1 MGRDGLTGGIILR
14 GAMRKVLITS
24 VDRSV
29 SSQVSEHLAGSVTV
43 LFCGLDALAGIY
55 ASERPDAVIVDIDAL
70 RQGIPAIDELKSIDE
85 HASIIAL
92 TCGSDMATTVEV
104 IKKGVFDCIQKPVN
118 LAELDQCLKK
128 VFEGVDLHR
137 RLGDLGAVESEYR
150 PDEIVGRSRAMEEIF
165 KTIGLASQSKVTIL
179 IQGESGTGKELIA
192 RAIHHNS
199 VEAGR
204 PFVAINCSAL
214 VETLLES
221 ELFGHEKGAFTG
233 ALFRKEGK
241 FEAASGG
248 TVFLDEIGEMSQ
260 ALQVKLLRV
269 LQERS
274 FERVGGSETIRT
286 DVRVIAATNSDLSG
300 LVTSGAF
307 REDLYYRLKVITIDV
322 APLRERLEDVPLL
335 VMHLLAKANREL
347 HKKVRKVPEEVMAL
361 LKVYSWPGNVRELEN
376 VITRGVLL
384 AKGDVLIDVTLPGKE
399 KKDPAWKSATLD
411 DIERGHIESTLGHT
425 LWNKSRAA
433 VLLGISLPRLERKIK
448 KYGLKKGNALTAH

>member
-1 MGRDGLTGGIILR
+1 
-14 GAMRKVLITS
+14 MRKVLIATDDDQRLASLKSHLGRYLS
-24 VDRSV
+24 VECS
-29 SSQVSEHLAGSVTV
+29 
-43 LFCGLDALAGIY
+43 GLDGAAD
-55 ASERPDAVIVDIDAL
+55 AFAETRPEAVIMDLDGRGRVVLDGV
-70 RQGIPAIDELKSIDE
+70 RSIDPG
-85 HASIIAL
+85 ASIIVL
-92 TCGSDMATTVEV
+92 TSRHELETTVEV
-104 IKKGVFDCIQKPVN
+104 IRKGAFDCLHNPVDMKALDECLKRVFDG
-118 LAELDQCLKK
+118 LDLTKSLSDIHMD
-128 VFEGVDLHR
+128 V
-137 RLGDLGAVESEYR
+137 YR
-150 PDEIVGRSRAMEEIF
+150 PDTLVGRSRAMEEIF
-165 KTIGLASQSKVTIL
+165 KTIGIASLSKVTIL

-192 RAIHHNS
+192 RAIHS
-199 VEAGR
+199 SSEERAK

-274 FERVGGSETIRT
+274 FERVGGCETIRT
-286 DVRVIAATNSDLSG
+286 DVRVIAATNSDLKA

-335 VMHLLAKANREL
+335 VMHLLEKANREL
-347 HKKVRKVPEEVMAL
+347 HKKVKKVPEEVMAL
-361 LKVYSWPGNVRELEN
+361 LKSYSWPGNVRELEN

-384 AKGDVLIDVTLPGKE
+384 AKGDVLMDISLPGKE

>member
-1 MGRDGLTGGIILR
+1 
-14 GAMRKVLITS
+14 MRKVLITS
-24 VDRSV
+24 SDGSV
-29 SSQVSEHLAGSVTV
+29 ASRISQHLGGAVSVLSCGPGGLAG
-43 LFCGLDALAGIY
+43 LY
-55 ASERPDAVIVDIDAL
+55 ASERPDAVIVDIGDG
-70 RQGIPAIDELKSIDE
+70 RQGISAIDELKRADE

-92 TCGSDMATTVEV
+92 TRGHDMATTVDV
-104 IKKGVFDCIQKPVN
+104 IKKGAFDCIPKPVD
-118 LAELDQCLKK
+118 LAELDRCLKK

-137 RLGDLGAVESEYR
+137 RLVDLGADGEWR
-150 PDEIVGRSRAMEEIF
+150 NDEIVGKSRVMEEVF

-192 RAIHHNS
+192 RAIHRNS
-199 VEAGR
+199 SEAGR

-233 ALFRKEGK
+233 ALFKKEGK

-274 FERVGGSETIRT
+274 FERVGGGETIRT
-286 DVRVIAATNSDLSG
+286 DVRVIAATNSDLKA
-300 LVTSGAF
+300 LVTAGAF

-335 VMHLLAKANREL
+335 VMHLLEKANREL
-347 HKKVRKVPEEVMAL
+347 HKKVKKVPEEVMAHL
-361 LKVYSWPGNVRELEN
+361 TSYFWPGNVRELEN

-384 AKGDVLIDVTLPGKE
+384 AKGDVLMDVSLPGRE
-399 KKDPAWKSATLD
+399 KKESAWKPVKMDELES
-411 DIERGHIESTLGHT
+411 GHIEATLAHT
-425 LWNKSRAA
+425 GWNKSRAA
-433 VLLGISLPRLERKIK
+433 SLLGVSLPRLERKIE
-448 KYGLKKGNALTAH
+448 KYGLKKGR

>member
-1 MGRDGLTGGIILR
+1 
-14 GAMRKVLITS
+14 MRKVLITS
-24 VDRSV
+24 IDRSV
-29 SSQVSEHLAGSVTV
+29 FNQLSEHLAGSVSV
-43 LFCGLDALAGIY
+43 LFCGPDSLAGIY

-70 RQGIPAIDELKSIDE
+70 RQGISALDELKSMDE

-104 IKKGVFDCIQKPVN
+104 IKKGAFDCIQKPVN
-118 LAELDQCLKK
+118 FAELDQCLKK

-137 RLGDLGAVESEYR
+137 RLGEIGAQGEYR
-150 PDEIVGRSRAMEEIF
+150 PDEIVGRSRVMEEIF

-300 LVTSGAF
+300 LVTGGAF
-307 REDLYYRLKVITIDV
+307 REDLYYRLKVITIDI

-335 VMHLLAKANREL
+335 VMHLLEKANREL

-361 LKVYSWPGNVRELEN
+361 LKGYAWPGNVRELEN

-384 AKGDVLIDVTLPGKE
+384 AKGDVLVDVSLPGKE
-399 KKDPAWKSATLD
+399 KKGPDWKPAALK
-411 DIERGHIESTLGHT
+411 DIERAHIESTLCHT

-433 VLLGISLPRLERKIK
+433 VLLGVSLPRLERKIR
-448 KYGLKKGNALTAH
+448 KYGLKKGGALT

>member
-1 MGRDGLTGGIILR
+1 
-14 GAMRKVLITS
+14 MRKVLITS
-24 VDRSV
+24 VDRSMPG
-29 SSQVSEHLAGSVTV
+29 QVGEHLSAAVKV
-43 LFCGLDALAGIY
+43 LLAGPEGLARVY
-55 ASERPDAVIVDIDAL
+55 LEERPDAVIVDIGGRMEGAS
-70 RQGIPAIDELKSIDE
+70 AIDELKSLDE

-92 TCGSDMATTVEV
+92 TSGHDMATTVEV
-104 IKKGVFDCIQKPVN
+104 IKKGAFDCIPKPIDFQ
-118 LAELDQCLKK
+118 ELDRCLKK

-137 RLGDLGAVESEYR
+137 KLADIGASGAWR
-150 PDEIVGRSRAMEEIF
+150 SDALVGRSRVMEEVF

-192 RAIHHNS
+192 RAIHSNS
-199 VEAGR
+199 AESGR

-241 FEAASGG
+241 FEAAGGG

-274 FERVGGSETIRT
+274 FERVGGGETIRT
-286 DVRVIAATNSDLSG
+286 DVRVIAATNSDLKS
-300 LVTSGAF
+300 LVTAGAF

-322 APLRERLEDVPLL
+322 APLRERPEDIPLL
-335 VMHLLAKANREL
+335 VMHLLEKANREL
-347 HKKVRKVPEEVMAL
+347 HKKVKKVPGEVMAL
-361 LKVYSWPGNVRELEN
+361 LMAYSWPGNVRELEN

-384 AKGDVLIDVTLPGKE
+384 AKGDVLMDVTLPGRE
-399 KKDPAWKSATLD
+399 SRGGAWKPAKIDDMEAAHIKATL
-411 DIERGHIESTLGHT
+411 EHT
-425 LWNKSRAA
+425 FWNKSRAA
-433 VLLGISLPRLERKIK
+433 ALLGFSLPRLERKIR
-448 KYGLKKGNALTAH
+448 KYGLKKGG

>member
-1 MGRDGLTGGIILR
+1 
-14 GAMRKVLITS
+14 MRKVLITS
-24 VDRSV
+24 SDGSV
-29 SSQVSEHLAGSVTV
+29 ANRISQHLGGAVSVLSCGPGGLAG
-43 LFCGLDALAGIY
+43 LY
-55 ASERPDAVIVDIDAL
+55 ASERPDAVIVDIGDG
-70 RQGIPAIDELKSIDE
+70 RQGISAIDELKRADE

-92 TCGSDMATTVEV
+92 TRGHDMATTVDV
-104 IKKGVFDCIQKPVN
+104 IKKGAFDCIPKPVD
-118 LAELDQCLKK
+118 LAELDRCLQK

-137 RLGDLGAVESEYR
+137 RLDDLGAGGKWRS
-150 PDEIVGRSRAMEEIF
+150 DELVGRSRVMEEVF

-192 RAIHHNS
+192 RAIHRNS
-199 VEAGR
+199 SEAGR

-233 ALFRKEGK
+233 ALFKKEGK

-274 FERVGGSETIRT
+274 FERVGGGETIRT
-286 DVRVIAATNSDLSG
+286 DVRVIAATNSDLKA
-300 LVTSGAF
+300 LVTGGAF

-335 VMHLLAKANREL
+335 VMHLLEKANREL
-347 HKKVRKVPEEVMAL
+347 HKKVKKVPEEVMAHMMS
-361 LKVYSWPGNVRELEN
+361 YSWPGNVRELEN

-384 AKGDVLIDVTLPGKE
+384 AKGDVLMDISLPGRE
-399 KKDPAWKSATLD
+399 KKESAWKPVKMDELES
-411 DIERGHIESTLGHT
+411 GHIEATLAHT
-425 LWNKSRAA
+425 GWNKSRAA
-433 VLLGISLPRLERKIK
+433 SLLGVSLPRLERKIK
-448 KYGLKKGNALTAH
+448 KYGLKKGR

>member
-1 MGRDGLTGGIILR
+1 
-14 GAMRKVLITS
+14 MRKVLITS
-24 VDRSV
+24 VDRSF
-29 SSQVSEHLAGSVTV
+29 SSQLGEHLAGSVSV
-43 LFCGLDALAGIY
+43 LCCGLDALAGIY
-55 ASERPDAVIVDIDAL
+55 ASERPDAVIVDIGAD
-70 RQGIPAIDELKSIDE
+70 RQGISAIDELKSMDE
-85 HASIIAL
+85 QASIIAL

-104 IKKGVFDCIQKPVN
+104 IKKGAFDCIQKPVN
-118 LAELDQCLKK
+118 FAELDQCLKE

-137 RLGDLGAVESEYR
+137 RLGDIGAEGEYR
-150 PDEIVGRSRAMEEIF
+150 PEAIVGRSRAVEEIF

-361 LKVYSWPGNVRELEN
+361 LKTYSWPGNVRELEN

-384 AKGDVLIDVTLPGKE
+384 AKGDVLVDVTLPGKE
-399 KKDPAWKSATLD
+399 KKGPDWKPATLS
-411 DIERGHIESTLGHT
+411 DIERAHIESTLGHT

-433 VLLGISLPRLERKIK
+433 VLLGVSLPRLERKIR
-448 KYGLKKGNALTAH
+448 KYGLKKGGGLT

>member
-1 MGRDGLTGGIILR
+1 
-14 GAMRKVLITS
+14 MRKILIATDDGERLAALEAHLGRYLAVASAS
-24 VDRSV
+24 VDGAV
-29 SSQVSEHLAGSVTV
+29 EA
-43 LFCGLDALAGIY
+43 C
-55 ASERPDAVIVDIDAL
+55 ASERPEAVIMDLDSSGEAVLDRLLSTDP
-70 RQGIPAIDELKSIDE
+70 G
-85 HASIIAL
+85 ASIICLTSRHGLESTVDVIRKGAFDCLYEPVDMKAL
-92 TCGSDMATTVEV
+92 DDCL
-104 IKKGVFDCIQKPVN
+104 KRVFDGLDLTRS
-118 LAELDQCLKK
+118 LADIRM
-128 VFEGVDLHR
+128 D
-137 RLGDLGAVESEYR
+137 AYR
-150 PDEIVGRSRAMEEIF
+150 PDTLVGRSRAMEEIF
-165 KTIGLASQSKVTIL
+165 KTIGIASLSKVTIL

>member
-1 MGRDGLTGGIILR
+1 
-14 GAMRKVLITS
+14 MRKVLITS
-24 VDRSV
+24 VDRSI
-29 SSQVSEHLAGSVTV
+29 SSQVSEHLAGSVSV
-43 LFCGLDALAGIY
+43 LCCGLEALSGVY
-55 ASERPDAVIVDIDAL
+55 VSERPDAVIIDINGA
-70 RQGIPAIDELKSIDE
+70 RHGISAIDELKSIDE

-104 IKKGVFDCIQKPVN
+104 IKKGAFDCIQKPVN
-118 LAELDQCLKK
+118 FAQLDHCLKK

-137 RLGDLGAVESEYR
+137 KLGDLGAAGGEYR
-150 PDEIVGRSRAMEEIF
+150 PDAIVGRSRVMEEIF

-300 LVTSGAF
+300 LVTGGAF

-347 HKKVRKVPEEVMAL
+347 HKKVRKVPEEVMSL
-361 LKVYSWPGNVRELEN
+361 LKAYSWPGNVRELEN

-384 AKGDVLIDVTLPGKE
+384 AKGDVLVDVSLPGEERKNS
-399 KKDPAWKSATLD
+399 DWKPATLD
-411 DIERGHIESTLGHT
+411 DIERAHIESTLGHT

-433 VLLGISLPRLERKIK
+433 VLLGVSLPRLERKIR
-448 KYGLKKGNALTAH
+448 KYGLKKGNGLTSR

>member
-1 MGRDGLTGGIILR
+1 
-14 GAMRKVLITS
+14 MRKVLITS
-24 VDRSV
+24 ADLSV
-29 SSQVSEHLAGSVTV
+29 SSQVSEHLEGSVSV
-43 LFCGLDALAGIY
+43 LFCGPDGLAGLY
-55 ASERPDAVIVDIDAL
+55 ASERPDAVIIDINGG
-70 RQGIPAIDELKSIDE
+70 RQGISAIDELKSIDE

-92 TCGSDMATTVEV
+92 TCGHDMATTVEV
-104 IKKGVFDCIQKPVN
+104 IKKGAFDCIPKPVN
-118 LAELDQCLKK
+118 LSDLDQCLRK

-137 RLGDLGAVESEYR
+137 RLRDLGAGEDEYR
-150 PDEIVGRSRAMEEIF
+150 PEAIVGRSRVMEEIF

-274 FERVGGSETIRT
+274 FERVGGCETIRT
-286 DVRVIAATNSDLSG
+286 DVRVIAATNSDLKA

-335 VMHLLAKANREL
+335 VMHLLEKANREL
-347 HKKVRKVPEEVMAL
+347 HKKVKKVPEEVMAL
-361 LKVYSWPGNVRELEN
+361 LKSYSWPGNVRELEN

-384 AKGDVLIDVTLPGKE
+384 AKGDVLMDISLPGKE
-399 KKDPAWKSATLD
+399 KKGPAWKPVRLD
-411 DIERGHIESTLGHT
+411 ELERGHMASTLEHA

-433 VLLGISLPRLERKIK
+433 ALLGVSLPRLERKIR
-448 KYGLKKGNALTAH
+448 KYGLKKER

>member
-1 MGRDGLTGGIILR
+1 
-14 GAMRKVLITS
+14 MRKVLITS
-24 VDRSV
+24 ADRSV
-29 SSQVSEHLAGSVTV
+29 ASRISQHLGGAVSVLSCGSEGLAG
-43 LFCGLDALAGIY
+43 LY
-55 ASERPDAVIVDIDAL
+55 ASERPDAVIVDIGDG
-70 RQGIPAIDELKSIDE
+70 RQGISAIDELKRADE

-92 TCGSDMATTVEV
+92 TRGHDMATTVDV
-104 IKKGVFDCIQKPVN
+104 IKKGAFDCIPKPVD
-118 LAELDQCLKK
+118 LAELDRCLSK

-137 RLGDLGAVESEYR
+137 RLADLGAGGQWRS
-150 PDEIVGRSRAMEEIF
+150 DELVGKSRVMEEVF

-192 RAIHHNS
+192 RAIHRNS
-199 VEAGR
+199 SEAGR

-233 ALFRKEGK
+233 ALFKKEGK

-274 FERVGGSETIRT
+274 FERVGGGETIRT
-286 DVRVIAATNSDLSG
+286 DVRVIAATNSDLKA
-300 LVTSGAF
+300 LVTAGAF

-335 VMHLLAKANREL
+335 VMHLLEKANREL
-347 HKKVRKVPEEVMAL
+347 HKKVKKVPEEVMAHL
-361 LKVYSWPGNVRELEN
+361 TSYFWPGNVRELEN

-384 AKGDVLIDVTLPGKE
+384 AKGDVLMDVSLPGRE
-399 KKDPAWKSATLD
+399 KKESAWKPVKMDELES
-411 DIERGHIESTLGHT
+411 GHIEATLAHT
-425 LWNKSRAA
+425 GWNKSRAA
-433 VLLGISLPRLERKIK
+433 SLLGVSLPRLERKIE
-448 KYGLKKGNALTAH
+448 KYGLKKGR